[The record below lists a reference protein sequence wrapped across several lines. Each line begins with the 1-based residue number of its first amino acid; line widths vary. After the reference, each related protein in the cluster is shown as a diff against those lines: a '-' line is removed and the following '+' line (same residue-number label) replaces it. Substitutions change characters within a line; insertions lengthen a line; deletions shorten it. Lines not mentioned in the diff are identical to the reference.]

1 MIMAMTTPT
10 VRRGFKLSAGGA
22 VLIAA
27 VASGLLAWVLI
38 ALPVV
43 NFSAKPSHPAHFPL
57 VFAHMAGGTL
67 MLFLGAAN
75 LYIGTTRKF
84 SRWHKPVG
92 YLYLGG
98 GAVAATSAI
107 YLALAPLHGENASPV
122 IDLFATT
129 DLGWALASLGAAWL
143 ASAALAFRA
152 VKNRRFDQHRQWM
165 IRSYVLTWSFVLCR
179 LLATQ
184 PAMQELGDGAAAAW
198 LSWIVPFFI
207 CEIAL
212 QWKAGGKTPKSA
224 L

>member
-1 MIMAMTTPT
+1 MTVTTPQPAA
-10 VRRGFKLSAGGA
+10 RRGLKVSAGGA
-22 VLIAA
+22 ILTAA
-27 VASGLLAWVLI
+27 VLTGVLAWILI

-43 NFSAKPSHPAHFPL
+43 TFSARPNHAAHFPF

-84 SRWHKPVG
+84 FRWHRPVG

-98 GAVAATSAI
+98 GGVAASSAI
-107 YLALAPLHGENASPV
+107 YLSLAPLHRDPPGFA
-122 IDLFATT
+122 IDLLAIS
-129 DLGWALASLGAAWL
+129 DISWSLAMLGSAWIAA
-143 ASAALAFRA
+143 AALAFRA
-152 VKNRRFDQHRQWM
+152 AKNRRFDQHRQWM

-184 PAMQELGDGAAAAW
+184 PAMQELGDGAAAVW
-198 LSWIVPFFI
+198 LSWIVPLFI

-212 QWKAGGKTPKSA
+212 QWNAGGKKA
-224 L
+224 AR